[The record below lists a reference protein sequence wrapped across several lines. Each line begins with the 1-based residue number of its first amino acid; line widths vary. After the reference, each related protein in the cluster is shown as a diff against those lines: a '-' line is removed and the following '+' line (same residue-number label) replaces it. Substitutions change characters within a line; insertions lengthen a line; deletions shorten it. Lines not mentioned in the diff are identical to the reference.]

1 MDSYGINSV
10 LSEGNINNTKILGL
24 NKQISIAN
32 KNRDK
37 EFKRQVSEAKSKV
50 SGADTGAR
58 EEQAQ
63 TGAEAL
69 IGQVG
74 SKGKDIEAGVKT
86 AQSILGGKAS
96 GQIIDTFGKYAVGG
110 LDALTD
116 RDGSFSNLFKSDEQ
130 LVKETGNLDAY
141 VRLGRKAERGTGALE
156 DAGEFLAKNVSKGAT
171 ILEKG
176 KSLGK
181 LGALGAAVNIGQG
194 AYDIGEDISS
204 GKIVGKDTGE
214 KVGNVLGGISGALEV
229 AGLGLDLTGAG
240 APVGVALNLA
250 GGLVGLAGSI
260 ASEVGEEKEGQQA
273 KAQAVTNVSNIK
285 PPTKTPQQ
293 AIQDV
298 QSTGAVVR

>member
-32 KNRDK
+32 ASADK
-37 EFKRQVSEAKSKV
+37 DFKKQQSTAMTEATSK
-50 SGADTGAR
+50 GR
-58 EEQAQ
+58 EAEA
-63 TGAEAL
+63 TTYGEAL

-74 SKGKDIEAGVKT
+74 SKGKDIEAGLKT
-86 AQSILGGKAS
+86 AKSILGGKAS

-110 LDALTD
+110 LDALTEK
-116 RDGSFSNLFKSDEQ
+116 DGSFSNLFKSDEQ

-141 VRLGRKAERGTGALE
+141 VRLTRKAERGTGALE
-156 DAGEFLAKNVSKGAT
+156 DAGEFLAKNVTKGAN
-171 ILEKG
+171 LAEKT
-176 KSLGK
+176 KALGK
-181 LGALGAAVNIGQG
+181 LGVLGAAINIGQG
-194 AYDIGEDISS
+194 AYDVGEDIAK

-214 KVGNVLGGISGALEV
+214 KVGNVLGAISGGLEV

-250 GGLVGLAGSI
+250 GGLVGLAGAV
-260 ASEVGEEKEGQQA
+260 ASEVGESQEEKQT
-273 KAQAVTNVSNIK
+273 KKNIVNIQ
-285 PPTKTPQQ
+285 PPQRTPQQ
-293 AIQDV
+293 AISNI